1 MSHPIRAGRR
11 PLVPLLATL
20 LAVLL
25 AVAAGCGSS
34 DSSSTDTVASTT
46 SVPTSSTAGS
56 AASST
61 TSTKP
66 STVINLTIVGG
77 KVAGGVSRHG
87 VTLGDE
93 VILRVTSD
101 VDEELHVHGYDHK
114 VELLAGTPAELSF
127 SADIPGVFEVE
138 LEQSGRKVAE
148 LRVA

>member
-1 MSHPIRAGRR
+1 MSHPARTARR
-11 PLVPLLATL
+11 PLVSLLATL
-20 LAVLL
+20 LAGLL
-25 AVAAGCGSS
+25 AVVAGCGSS
-34 DSSSTDTVASTT
+34 DSSSTDRLPSTT
-46 SVPTSSTAGS
+46 SASTSSTAGS

-61 TSTKP
+61 TSTRP
-66 STVINLTIVGG
+66 STVINLTIAGG
-77 KVAGGVSRHG
+77 KVSGGVSRHG

-127 SADIPGVFEVE
+127 TADIPGVFEVE

-148 LRVA
+148 LQVA